1 MNRYPLWKYLIMIV
15 AVVIGFFYTVPNIFP
30 QVPAVQVSTNKTAVR
45 LDAALLERVEKTL
58 KTAGVAI
65 ASSELDPA
73 NGVHVRFAKG
83 DSDSQV
89 KAKELLLKDLNNG
102 VADGTG
108 NYIIALTSEST
119 TPHWMQNLN
128 AKPMALGLDLRGGVH
143 FLMQVDM
150 KGALDRAADRNASD
164 IRSLMREKK
173 IQYGGVDKSGET
185 IAVKFSDP
193 AQREKASRE
202 ISDSNKDLLIKEDG
216 AAQDLHLLG
225 RDEHGELAIVETR
238 QVDVGIAREAE
249 LPGAEIDLG
258 PSLAT
263 DPQVVAARHRIV
275 DAHRLP
281 LVGLVLRCQ
290 EQFAGHIRDAADT
303 AGKILGG
310 RGLRQRRRRQHGGQR
325 NDCKMFQNERATREW
340 RAGAALR
347 CICLGVHSVPSC
359 GGIDNARRPP
369 FVDRGA
375 ANVELH

>member
-108 NYIIALTSEST
+108 NYIVALTSEST

-185 IAVKFSDP
+185 IAVKFS
-193 AQREKASRE
+193 
-202 ISDSNKDLLIKEDG
+202 
-216 AAQDLHLLG
+216 
-225 RDEHGELAIVETR
+225 
-238 QVDVGIAREAE
+238 
-249 LPGAEIDLG
+249 
-258 PSLAT
+258 
-263 DPQVVAARHRIV
+263 
-275 DAHRLP
+275 
-281 LVGLVLRCQ
+281 
-290 EQFAGHIRDAADT
+290 
-303 AGKILGG
+303 
-310 RGLRQRRRRQHGGQR
+310 
-325 NDCKMFQNERATREW
+325 
-340 RAGAALR
+340 
-347 CICLGVHSVPSC
+347 
-359 GGIDNARRPP
+359 
-369 FVDRGA
+369 
-375 ANVELH
+375 

>member
-128 AKPMALGLDLRGGVH
+128 AKPMALGLDLRGGSH
-143 FLMQVDM
+143 LMLEATPQDVEKAKLEALEDTVRAELRSRMLLAAESAGMAPADYALRVRNKDEAANAILDDAMTELTTRVARDQALLQAFEASGKTVNDFAGMYGLHPIEAAATLNRARARVD
-150 KGALDRAADRNASD
+150 AAQATQAAADA
-164 IRSLMREKK
+164 
-173 IQYGGVDKSGET
+173 
-185 IAVKFSDP
+185 
-193 AQREKASRE
+193 
-202 ISDSNKDLLIKEDG
+202 
-216 AAQDLHLLG
+216 AAQPSTAD
-225 RDEHGELAIVETR
+225 AT
-238 QVDVGIAREAE
+238 AAEAQ
-249 LPGAEIDLG
+249 P
-258 PSLAT
+258 P
-263 DPQVVAARHRIV
+263 H
-275 DAHRLP
+275 
-281 LVGLVLRCQ
+281 
-290 EQFAGHIRDAADT
+290 DAAAAAPAET
-303 AGKILGG
+303 A
-310 RGLRQRRRRQHGGQR
+310 
-325 NDCKMFQNERATREW
+325 
-340 RAGAALR
+340 
-347 CICLGVHSVPSC
+347 
-359 GGIDNARRPP
+359 
-369 FVDRGA
+369 A
-375 ANVELH
+375 AN